1 MAWTRR
7 TWLATWW
14 GLAKRPGMAGH
25 LGALGPIW
33 ALALLV
39 RAAVLVLHPQPV
51 AHDAL
56 TYDALAVHLVSGR
69 GYVLEPGA
77 PPTAVRGP
85 AYPLFLA
92 GIYALFGHSYPAVFA
107 AQTLVDLGAMA
118 LTYAMAW
125 GLYRR
130 REVALLA
137 ALGYAC
143 YLPFALQVGQV
154 MTETLFTLFILLG
167 IWCFLRALE
176 AKRQGQGL
184 ASQAAAGAALGLAA
198 LTRPA
203 ALLIPWVLAFSLL
216 WLGRGWRRSPWGR
229 QALGHAGALLA
240 AFVLVLVPWAWRNWQ
255 VFHAFVPTS
264 TLGGVNLYLTHY
276 ALDQDDYLTAPSA
289 EETRRMLILTRALE
303 RERAPLDEAE
313 LDRVFLQKALALI
326 RQHPL
331 RYLRLCLNRFFQL
344 WFNLGYPGGT
354 PSVASWLLACTN
366 GVVLALVAVGLWAGR
381 STTPRPA
388 WVLVGVLTA
397 FTLFHVAVLAYARF
411 IFPVMPLALV
421 LAAEGLVLLAEK
433 VRRTSKGASHLEE
446 GG

>member
-56 TYDALAVHLVSGR
+56 TYDALAVHLVS
-69 GYVLEPGA
+69 
-77 PPTAVRGP
+77 VRGP

-143 YLPFALQVGQV
+143 YLPFALQV
-154 MTETLFTLFILLG
+154 
-167 IWCFLRALE
+167 
-176 AKRQGQGL
+176 
-184 ASQAAAGAALGLAA
+184 
-198 LTRPA
+198 
-203 ALLIPWVLAFSLL
+203 
-216 WLGRGWRRSPWGR
+216 
-229 QALGHAGALLA
+229 H
-240 AFVLVLVPWAWRNWQ
+240 
-255 VFHAFVPTS
+255 
-264 TLGGVNLYLTHY
+264 
-276 ALDQDDYLTAPSA
+276 
-289 EETRRMLILTRALE
+289 
-303 RERAPLDEAE
+303 
-313 LDRVFLQKALALI
+313 
-326 RQHPL
+326 
-331 RYLRLCLNRFFQL
+331 
-344 WFNLGYPGGT
+344 
-354 PSVASWLLACTN
+354 
-366 GVVLALVAVGLWAGR
+366 
-381 STTPRPA
+381 
-388 WVLVGVLTA
+388 
-397 FTLFHVAVLAYARF
+397 
-411 IFPVMPLALV
+411 
-421 LAAEGLVLLAEK
+421 
-433 VRRTSKGASHLEE
+433 
-446 GG
+446 